1 MKGIDAYKDKYPLED
16 YRWPELQNS
25 HIDIVISGKT
35 CQFKTACASDSHA
48 GLKANLVTSTGTDED
63 GNRLTGPYPVNAFQF
78 LIVAHKSEGGYHF
91 WRIPSPEL
99 EERGYF
105 LTPTKLGKKGL
116 YVYAP
121 PEKGIG
127 KQPDPEA
134 PKQADT
140 WTEKYYIS

>member
-1 MKGIDAYKDKYPLED
+1 MEGIDAYKKKYDNED
-16 YRWPELQNS
+16 YRWPALQNS
-25 HIDIVISGKT
+25 HIDLVISGQT

-48 GLKANLVTSTGTDED
+48 GLRASLVTSAGTDED
-63 GNRLTGPYPVNAFQF
+63 GKRLKGPYPANAFQF

-99 EERGYF
+99 EKRGYF
-105 LTPTKLGKKGL
+105 LTPEKPDKKCL

-134 PKQADT
+134 RIQADT